1 MASEGLRGKTLLVV
15 EDDTISREG
24 LAVVLRREG
33 YAVALAQN
41 GQEALDYL
49 RDNPAPD
56 LILLDMFMPVVDG
69 WEFLRRVRNEET
81 TTSIPIILNTAGVTA
96 RDWAVDHG
104 CAGFVPKPIQIQ
116 NLLEEIG
123 RCLPH

>member
-15 EDDTISREG
+15 EDDTVSREK

-33 YAVALAQN
+33 YGVALAQN

-56 LILLDMFMPVVDG
+56 LILLDMFMPVMDG
-69 WEFLRRVRNEET
+69 WDLLRRVQEAET
-81 TTSIPIILNTAGVTA
+81 TASIPIILNTAGVTA
-96 RDWAVDHG
+96 RDWAMDHG
-104 CAGFVPKPIQIQ
+104 CTGFVPKPIQIH